1 MSEYTISKSIRK
13 DKPIKKNGKY
23 PIDLRVRVR
32 DKGIR
37 FSTGFDVR
45 PDDWDD
51 KHKEIKEKSL
61 RLILDKQIFKL
72 ELAIHNAILEG
83 KELSTNLV
91 RSLYKG
97 KEGTKPEQRSFYEY
111 YLSYVERRRK
121 EGLNKETIRVYLT
134 TYNVLKAFRDKVRI
148 CDVTLDFIEKFD
160 AYMRDVNGNS
170 AGGRNPKHKNIRT
183 VLLDIEKHRIPIE
196 NPYKWFKI
204 AQSNAREVYLNK
216 DELQKLRDA
225 TLPLEKDSTDY
236 NVLQMYQFSCFCGLR
251 FSDTLDL
258 EWKDI
263 DFENGIIR
271 KTMIKTKNEVITP
284 IFPLAKHI
292 LEERLKV
299 TKGIGKVF
307 KWFAEPTF
315 NKALRK
321 YAKLIGIDKHI
332 TYHSSRHTFATLL
345 VIDNVDIYKISKYLG
360 HKSVDMTQRYLKYNL
375 SIAKELAKDIET
387 FSS

>member
-61 RLILDKQIFKL
+61 RLILDKQIFEL
-72 ELAIHNAILEG
+72 ELAIHNAILDG

-216 DELQKLRDA
+216 EELQKLRDA
-225 TLPLEKDSTDY
+225 TLSLEKDS
-236 NVLQMYQFSCFCGLR
+236 
-251 FSDTLDL
+251 
-258 EWKDI
+258 
-263 DFENGIIR
+263 
-271 KTMIKTKNEVITP
+271 
-284 IFPLAKHI
+284 
-292 LEERLKV
+292 
-299 TKGIGKVF
+299 
-307 KWFAEPTF
+307 
-315 NKALRK
+315 
-321 YAKLIGIDKHI
+321 
-332 TYHSSRHTFATLL
+332 
-345 VIDNVDIYKISKYLG
+345 
-360 HKSVDMTQRYLKYNL
+360 
-375 SIAKELAKDIET
+375 
-387 FSS
+387 